1 MKEIDKDELSSVS
14 KELSEWTIQNK
25 DFLKK
30 IKIADDS
37 LKLKTMKTPCEHDT
51 KDIHYFVYGKL
62 EGKIKEDVINQIDT
76 CLYCSYVFSDM
87 ALERSEEKK
96 RQKLHDRLYIS
107 PEEKAFNYL
116 IKKFN
121 ISDSLNISKF
131 IFYVTLIISFFT
143 PTVLLTLV
151 FSAIILPLLS
161 SLNYLNYIWK
171 KPHSKRFEDLNRNIG
186 KSTFLLSSI
195 TFFFISIVS
204 TFNFPYEAIKEMYGI
219 KEFGFRFI
227 DILLLETPISEK
239 IPIEYRLFFYI
250 FQILFLVEVLSSLV
264 KFADILSNK
273 IKNRGIEYY
282 ISEVI
287 YWKTKSSLKKNLFAD
302 IGIDSFIISFTNA
315 ILELLIVH
323 IVVFSSLHLIGFIAI
338 KMVSILQLNLV
349 VLREILILSITFI
362 FVLAIFIFLF
372 RSLKQSNLKLSEI
385 QNKHI
390 SEENLV
396 L

>member
-30 IKIADDS
+30 IKIADAS
-37 LKLKTMKTPCEHDT
+37 LKLKTMKNPCEHDT

-62 EGKIKEDVINQIDT
+62 DGKIKEDVINQIDT

-96 RQKLHDRLYIS
+96 RQKLHNRLIS
-107 PEEKAFNYL
+107 PEEKAYNYL
-116 IKKFN
+116 VKFFD
-121 ISDSLNISKF
+121 IRDSLNISKF

-161 SLNYLNYIWK
+161 SLNYLDYIWK
-171 KPHSKRFEDLNRNIG
+171 KPHNKRFEDLNRNIG
-186 KSTFLLSSI
+186 QSTFLLSSI

-204 TFNFPYEAIKEMYGI
+204 TFNFPYEAVKEMYGI
-219 KEFGFRFI
+219 KESGFRFI
-227 DILLLETPISEK
+227 DILLFETPIAEK

-282 ISEVI
+282 ISEVV
-287 YWKTKSSLKKNLFAD
+287 YWKTKSSLKKFLFAD
-302 IGIDSFIISFTNA
+302 IGIDFFIIGFINA

-385 QNKHI
+385 QSKHI